1 MLISPSLNLACCNV
15 TNSDLITFRFTHKL
29 KFMKDGL
36 KFKKVLLDWENGELI
51 SWEWFSEV
59 F

>member
-1 MLISPSLNLACCNV
+1 
-15 TNSDLITFRFTHKL
+15 
-29 KFMKDGL
+29 MKDGL